1 LSRNIV
7 VWGVISVGGMRDMI
21 WLSHNQVVLSK
32 TIKRPLMGVLLKLKL
47 TILSNTILILC
58 NF

>member
-1 LSRNIV
+1 MLLSG
-7 VWGVISVGGMRDMI
+7 GVISVGGMRNMI
-21 WLSHNQVVLSK
+21 WLSHNQIVLSK